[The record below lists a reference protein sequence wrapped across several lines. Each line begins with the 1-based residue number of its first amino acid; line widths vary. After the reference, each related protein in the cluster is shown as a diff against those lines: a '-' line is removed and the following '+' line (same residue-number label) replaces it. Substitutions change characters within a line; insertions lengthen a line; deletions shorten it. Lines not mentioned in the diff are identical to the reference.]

1 MKTLQHSITCTT
13 RFISFIF
20 LIFFL
25 FMTLSSAQSK
35 SPFYMHSFCQ
45 NLTEKTNNTSYK
57 SNVNNF
63 LAWIITDSVTGTLS
77 NNNTIGSKNNSDH
90 DNVYGFYECRVGI
103 TGSFCQF
110 CINTAVGQIAQ
121 HCPNSDSSMIWYDLC
136 IIGYSS
142 ENSIGKV
149 IVEPS
154 WNVTGSKLTKDSTE
168 LAKVENIMTSL
179 IGKMS
184 ISATANWAA
193 GEFYWSHTEK
203 RYGLVQC
210 NRLLSKDGC
219 RQCLEAM
226 LDRVPRCCG
235 TKVGWAVV
243 CPSCGIKIDDYN
255 FYQQQTESPSPIP
268 NPGKQEGSSNKKTLT
283 ISLVSVLIVVVLL
296 TCGVYYSW
304 RRNNRLSQGG
314 LMSRNIPT
322 AFRRDHIQTYD
333 SSLNGD
339 LPIIPLIVIQH
350 STNYFS
356 LSSKLG
362 EGGFGSVYKGTLP
375 DGTEIAA
382 KRLSETSGQGL
393 EEFKNE
399 VIFIAKLQHRNLVK
413 LLGCCFEENEKILV
427 YEYMPNSGLDFHLFN
442 LENHNQLDWNKRL
455 NIINGIARGLLY
467 LHEDSR
473 LRVIHRDLK
482 ASNVLLDDEMNP
494 KISDFGLARRFEKG
508 QSQRE
513 TKRVM
518 GTYGYMAPEYAMA
531 GLFSVKSDVFSFGVL
546 VLEIVYGKR
555 NGEFFFSEHGQS
567 LLLNI
572 WKLWCEGKSWEF
584 VDPIQRK
591 TYIEREV
598 LKCVHIGLLC
608 VQEDA
613 ADRPTM
619 STVVLMLGSN
629 TMVLPKPEKPAFSV
643 GRLPNEDLTSKSFNE
658 LTVTSF
664 TPR

>member
-1 MKTLQHSITCTT
+1 MSIMN
-13 RFISFIF
+13 F
-20 LIFFL
+20 LLSIILLFLLFL
-25 FMTLSSAQSK
+25 FTPTNSQSPISLIK
-35 SPFYMHSFCQ
+35 FC
-45 NLTEKTNNTSYK
+45 NNSTTKPLTTSYK
-57 SNVNNF
+57 SNINKV
-63 LAWIITDSVTGTLS
+63 LTWMTTISLTDQSNQTSIGS
-77 NNNTIGSKNNSDH
+77 NNDT
-90 DNVYGFYECRVGI
+90 VYGNYDCRGDVA
-103 TGSFCQF
+103 SNVCQF
-110 CINTAVGQIAQ
+110 CVSIAAKEILQTCTNTNGISAIIFYDMCILRYSNMNYFGEIHLTPAF
-121 HCPNSDSSMIWYDLC
+121 NITGNKFIKDSSELVKAQDLLR
-136 IIGYSS
+136 
-142 ENSIGKV
+142 NLARK
-149 IVEPS
+149 
-154 WNVTGSKLTKDSTE
+154 STD
-168 LAKVENIMTSL
+168 ANRMW
-179 IGKMS
+179 
-184 ISATANWAA
+184 AT
-193 GEFYWSHTEK
+193 GEFDWSKSEK

-210 NRLLSKDGC
+210 AGDLNISVCKE
-219 RQCLEAM
+219 CLEE
-226 LDRVPRCCG
+226 LINRVGMCCG
-235 TKVGWAVV
+235 RKVMWAIVA
-243 CPSCGIKIDDYN
+243 PSCGIRFDDKN
-255 FYQQQTESPSPIP
+255 FYQTWSSSSP
-268 NPGKQEGSSNKKTLT
+268 NQGMEEGSSHKKTLT
-283 ISLVSVLIVVVLL
+283 VSLVSVLIVVVLL

-304 RRNNRLSQGG
+304 RRNNRLSRAG

-322 AFRRDHIQTYD
+322 AFRRDDVQRD
-333 SSLNGD
+333 DLLNGD
-339 LPIIPLIVIQH
+339 LPIIPLFVIQQ
-350 STNYFS
+350 STDYFS

-508 QSQRE
+508 QSQTE

-546 VLEIVYGKR
+546 VLEIIYGKR
-555 NGEFFFSEHGQS
+555 NGEVFFSEHGQS
-567 LLLNI
+567 LLLYI

-584 VDPIQRK
+584 VEPIQRK
-591 TYIEREV
+591 TYIQSEV

-619 STVVLMLGSN
+619 STVVLMLGSD
-629 TMVLPKPEKPAFSV
+629 TMVLPKPERPAFSV
-643 GRLPNEDLTSKSFNE
+643 GRLPNEDSTSKSYNDNSINE
-658 LTVTSF
+658 LTV
-664 TPR
+664 